1 VSVGTIV
8 VAVEG
13 IESLP
18 NLEAMTPAITRAAR
32 RAVNAASDRGRTW
45 SADEM
50 RKQVNFPA
58 SYLRGQ
64 ESRLKVVKRAKGSD
78 LEAVIRGRFEPTS
91 LARFAT
97 GSRASHRQ
105 AGGVTLEI
113 KPGSATFM
121 RRAFLV
127 GLQAGDPR
135 VRNLANVGLAMRM
148 PKGQRPS
155 AAYKPRQL
163 GENLWLLYGP
173 SVDQVF
179 REVAQDVQPRVDDY
193 LNREFLRLLELENA

>member
-1 VSVGTIV
+1 MSLGAIV

-18 NLEAMTPAITRAAR
+18 DLDAMTPAIERAAR
-32 RAVNAASDRGRTW
+32 QAVNAATDRGLTW
-45 SADEM
+45 SSEEI

-64 ESRLKVVKRAKGSD
+64 DSRLKVVKRAKGSD
-78 LEAVIRGRFEPTS
+78 LESVIRGRFEPTS

-97 GSRASHRQ
+97 GTRKQHRK

-127 GLQAGDPR
+127 GLQAGDPA
-135 VRNLANVGLAMRM
+135 VRNLKNVGLAIRM
-148 PKGQRPS
+148 PRGQRPS
-155 AAYKPRQL
+155 AAYKPRPF
-163 GENLWLLYGP
+163 GDNLWLLYGP

-179 REVAQDVQPRVDDY
+179 RTVAPDVEPRVSAY
-193 LNREFLRLLELENA
+193 LDREFRRLLERENA